1 MAVFDEWC
9 KTIFRLNSH
18 FESSVSGFGLSFM
31 VRSGWLLC
39 RLDQM
44 LITQDRGRH
53 LANDIK
59 LLWLFFLDITY
70 YLPREIFL
78 FCL

>member
-1 MAVFDEWC
+1 MSGEKPFFLTLV
-9 KTIFRLNSH
+9 S
-18 FESSVSGFGLSFM
+18 ESSVLGVSVFM
-31 VRSGWLLC
+31 VRSAWLLC

-59 LLWLFFLDITY
+59 MLWLFFLDITY